1 MNILGMK
8 SFYIDFINIENN
20 NKYNKYGVNGFIYK
34 DVSEMKELILKYEN
48 MSEQERQNL
57 KNSTRNSVLNSGEL
71 QLGENMIKIYDM
83 ALDNYI
89 VF

>member
-8 SFYIDFINIENN
+8 SFYINFINIENN